1 LALLSIIIPCYN
13 TEKYIGKTI
22 ESIQNQSFIDW
33 ELIIVNDGS
42 TDNSLSEITKYQIED
57 GRIQVY
63 SIQNGGV
70 NKARNFGYTKVNA
83 DSKYVHFMDSDDFLA
98 VNFYDRLI
106 FFLENNPDYG
116 AAYCDHI
123 FINEDNLEI
132 EKPNWGVRY
141 VPTRFGLK
149 ELPENEM
156 ETPFISIALWCKM
169 VEPMV
174 ILRRK
179 EFEKSKKWNESFVYG
194 RIGEGVVLF
203 SEIALESKIA
213 YINEV
218 LFYYRR
224 HIQQSS
230 QNSPNNVSSF
240 SLTRKLICDT
250 ILAKKSLLIFK
261 ANIHRHY
268 SFKFYSRLKH
278 NIRYLQLEFIKNL
291 SGFIIH
297 YVCSFSIIFK
307 NQHVFVK
314 KNNVN

>member
-1 LALLSIIIPCYN
+1 MVTLSIILSCYN
-13 TEKYIGKTI
+13 TEKYIGRTV
-22 ESIQNQSFIDW
+22 ESIINQSFQNW
-33 ELIIVNDGS
+33 QLIIVNDGS
-42 TDNSLSEITKYQIED
+42 TDNSLSEITKYEIED

-70 NKARNFGYTKVNA
+70 NKARNFGYNKVNV

-116 AAYCDHI
+116 AVYCDHI

-132 EKPNWGVRY
+132 EKPNWGARY

-149 ELPENEM
+149 ELPENEI

-179 EFEKSKKWNESFVYG
+179 EFEMSRKWDETFKYG

-203 SEIALESKIA
+203 SEISLKSKIG
-213 YINEV
+213 YINDK
-218 LFYYRR
+218 LFFYRR
-224 HIQQSS
+224 HKNQSS
-230 QNSPNNVSSF
+230 QNNKVQFNSF
-240 SLTRKLICDT
+240 SITTRKIISNLDNKRSVLFFLCIV
-250 ILAKKSLLIFK
+250 SRFK
-261 ANIHRHY
+261 AI
-268 SFKFYSRLKH
+268 SEIPKLKH
-278 NIRYLQLEFIKNL
+278 NLVYNKIQFIKICYSILLNYSL
-291 SGFIIH
+291 SAPLLL
-297 YVCSFSIIFK
+297 
-307 NQHVFVK
+307 K
-314 KNNVN
+314 KNPKF